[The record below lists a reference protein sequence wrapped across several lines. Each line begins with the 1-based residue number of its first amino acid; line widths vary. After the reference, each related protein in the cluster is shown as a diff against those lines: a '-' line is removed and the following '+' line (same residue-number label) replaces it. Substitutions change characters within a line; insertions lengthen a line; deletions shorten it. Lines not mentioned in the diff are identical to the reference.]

1 MSASVKEALVESLH
15 GSLSP
20 EAGVRKAAEERLK
33 ALEVTEQYPLILME
47 IVLAQGEGVL
57 SPPLR
62 QLASVVLRQYVDNH
76 WTSIAERYVNLTLMI
91 LMMASQNACTLL
103 LTIYHSADLYPLSP
117 VIRLRRR
124 CENWL
129 RWDWPTLKAKFVIQ
143 LLLSFRL

>member
-76 WTSIAERYVNLTLMI
+76 WTSIAERYVKLT
-91 LMMASQNACTLL
+91 
-103 LTIYHSADLYPLSP
+103 
-117 VIRLRRR
+117 
-124 CENWL
+124 
-129 RWDWPTLKAKFVIQ
+129 
-143 LLLSFRL
+143 